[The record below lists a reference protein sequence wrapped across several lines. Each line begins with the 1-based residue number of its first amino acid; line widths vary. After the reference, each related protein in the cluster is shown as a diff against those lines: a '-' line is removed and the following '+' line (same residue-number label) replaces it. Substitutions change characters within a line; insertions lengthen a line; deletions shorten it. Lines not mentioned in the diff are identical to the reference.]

1 MIPYKFHF
9 DFGFHT
15 TIKETYQHKSHDDD
29 FDYKDYKM
37 EQQYLTYD
45 YMEGAATLENHGNG
59 YADGYMYWDNLEIF
73 PILELIVKYIN
84 IIFKDGRKYIVGN
97 GVLSIIHY
105 YTVDRI
111 FYMV

>member
-15 TIKETYQHKSHDDD
+15 TIK
-29 FDYKDYKM
+29 
-37 EQQYLTYD
+37 
-45 YMEGAATLENHGNG
+45 GNG

-73 PILELIVKYIN
+73 PILELIIKYIN
-84 IIFKDGRKYIVGN
+84 IIFKDGRKYIVGK
-97 GVLSIIHY
+97 GVLSIIRY

-111 FYMV
+111 FCMV